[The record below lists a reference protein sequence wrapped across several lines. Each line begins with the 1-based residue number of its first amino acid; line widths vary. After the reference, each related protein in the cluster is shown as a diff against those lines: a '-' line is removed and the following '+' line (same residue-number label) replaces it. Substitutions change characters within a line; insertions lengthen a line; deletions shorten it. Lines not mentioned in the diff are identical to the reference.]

1 MIFNMAGQSNE
12 GITPSLQQKVATPT
26 KSQQSVTPDAGYDGL
41 SHVTVEAIPAQYND
55 TSAVNAG
62 AGDVAAGKIIVDAA
76 GNEVTGTAT
85 FGANLDAIEVYV
97 ADFNSTDDLTVT
109 TGAVDRYARV
119 VVS

>member
-12 GITPSLQQKVATPT
+12 GITQSLQQKVATPT

-41 SHVTVEAIPAQYND
+41 SRVTVEAIPAQYND
-55 TSAVNAG
+55 TSAVDA
-62 AGDVAAGKIIVDAA
+62 AASDVAAGKIIVDAA

-85 FGANLDAIEVYV
+85 FGANLNAIEAYV
-97 ADFNSTDDLTVT
+97 ADFNSADDLTVT

>member
-109 TGAVDRYARV
+109 IGAVDRYARV